1 VIAARRRDGR
11 TTANQLLDV
20 AEQLFAER
28 GIEAVSLREIGRIA
42 QSRNTSVANY
52 HFKDK
57 TGLVHAV
64 LDRRFS
70 VIDQRRRILLD
81 EAIASAANGQPE
93 LDALVVVLYGPLIE
107 QLDTD
112 GYYIGFVDKL
122 TQDLHSD
129 SWNALVD
136 APSASWRATSEL
148 LVTQMAPLDRAQ
160 AERRLD
166 LARRLVLDAVAMRQA
181 QERADIA
188 PTFRYVFVSQLL
200 DATYALLTGPVREW
214 PVF

>member
-1 VIAARRRDGR
+1 MIAARRRDGR

-52 HFKDK
+52 HFRDK
-57 TGLVHAV
+57 AGLVHAV

-70 VIDQRRRILLD
+70 VIDQRRQDLLD
-81 EAIASAANGQPE
+81 EAISSAADGEPE
-93 LDALVVVLYGPLIE
+93 LGALVVVLYGPLIE

-122 TQDLHSD
+122 TQDLHGD
-129 SWNALVD
+129 SWTALVD
-136 APSASWRATSEL
+136 TPSASWRATSERL
-148 LVTQMAPLDRAQ
+148 ITRMAPLDRAQ

-166 LARRLVLDAVAMRQA
+166 LARRVVLDAVAMRQA
-181 QERADIA
+181 QERAETA
-188 PTFRYVFVSQLL
+188 PTTRTEFVSEVL
-200 DATYALLTGPVREW
+200 DGIYALLTGPVRDW
-214 PVF
+214 PV

>member
-70 VIDQRRRILLD
+70 VIDQRRQILLD
-81 EAIASAANGQPE
+81 EAIASAADGQPE

-112 GYYIGFVDKL
+112 GYYIGFVAKL
-122 TQDLHSD
+122 IQDPD
-129 SWNALVD
+129 RMPSWAAVVD
-136 APSASWRATSEL
+136 IPSRSWRDTSKR
-148 LVTQMAPLDRAQ
+148 LVARMAPLDRAQ

-166 LARRLVLDAVAMRQA
+166 LARRVVLDVVALRQN
-181 QERADIA
+181 QEREDSVLS
-188 PTFRYVFVSQLL
+188 TRNEFVSELL
-200 DATYALLTGPVREW
+200 DAIYALLTGPVRDW
-214 PVF
+214 PV